1 MPPIDKNDPEVSYR
15 RGYEHGANEVLRAVA
30 QLLDP
35 TSREILRAWVEE
47 DVHQW
52 RYEALLVYPP
62 LWRLSLLNQAPSQSS
77 AAMP

>member
-1 MPPIDKNDPEVSYR
+1 MPPIDPSDPGISYR
-15 RGYEHGANEVLRAVA
+15 RGYEHGAKGVFRAVA

-35 TSREILRAWVEE
+35 TSREILRAWVEN

-52 RYEALLVYPP
+52 RYEGLLDYPP
-62 LWRLSLLNQAPSQSS
+62 LWRLSLLSQAPSRS

>member
-15 RGYEHGANEVLRAVA
+15 RGYEHGANEVLRAV
-30 QLLDP
+30 
-35 TSREILRAWVEE
+35 RAWVEE

-52 RYEALLVYPP
+52 RYEALLDYPP
-62 LWRLSLLNQAPSQSS
+62 LWRLSLLSQAPSQSS